1 MSCITR
7 ADLHRQVDELSAE
20 HLAILER
27 SPSVLGGLLVFPG
40 TRVPAAALLD
50 YLAAGDSLGAFLDDF
65 PSVRVSKRSRCW
77 SSPAPLMPT

>member
-50 YLAAGDSLGAFLDDF
+50 YLAAGESLGAFLDDF
-65 PSVRVSKRSRCW
+65 PSVRREQAIALLELAR
-77 SSPAPLMPT
+77 ALMPT